1 MTSLTGLPADRA
13 LINAFDKSASDNVL
27 TMFGFILN
35 EPARTE
41 FIKLA
46 DKMMTESV
54 DRKIKS
60 RGLLM
65 NGNWFDDGNK

>member
-1 MTSLTGLPADRA
+1 MHL
-13 LINAFDKSASDNVL
+13 NKSASDNVL

>member
-1 MTSLTGLPADRA
+1 MH
-13 LINAFDKSASDNVL
+13 LINPPVI
-27 TMFGFILN
+27 MFGFILN